1 MPKTIPTRCDRCG
14 RLLKKGY
21 RRLRMDRRAVDG
33 NPNTIW
39 KSDEFRRY
47 YCPKCATELKK
58 AVRSWEMDWEEL

>member
-1 MPKTIPTRCDRCG
+1 MAVKIPTRCDRCG

-21 RRLRMDRRAVDG
+21 RRLRMDRRTDAG

-47 YCPKCATELKK
+47 YCPTCAAAAKKLVRKWELE
-58 AVRSWEMDWEEL
+58 WEVE